1 MSPHIIPIPSQP
13 LSALS
18 PLMLCLAE
26 KQQIPILESLVGPD
40 RGLKPTIYYTRGEH
54 TNHYT
59 TDAVEVN

>member
-1 MSPHIIPIPSQP
+1 MSPHIIPILSQP

-40 RGLKPTIYYTRGEH
+40 
-54 TNHYT
+54 
-59 TDAVEVN
+59 